1 MVYLNRIYTK
11 TGDDGTSG
19 LGDGTRV
26 AKTHPRIVAYG
37 GVDELNSVIGL
48 ACLQPIGETI
58 GAWLKHIQND
68 LFDVGADLC
77 FPTPQTPP
85 EQPQLRVTAPQVE
98 QLERW
103 IDSASE
109 SLQPLR
115 TFVLPGGSPAAAS
128 LHFARTVCRRVEIDV
143 LRLAEFEDVNPQA
156 YVYLNRLSDLLFV
169 LARVCNAN
177 GQADLLWVPGQNR

>member
-11 TGDDGTSG
+11 TGDDGTTG

-26 AKTHPRIVAYG
+26 AKSHPRIVAYG
-37 GVDELNSVIGL
+37 GVDELNTMIGL
-48 ACLQPIGETI
+48 ARLQPVGVEIEG
-58 GAWLKHIQND
+58 WLKHIQND

-77 FPTPQTPP
+77 YPTPESPP
-85 EQPQLRVTAPQVE
+85 EEPQLRVTAQQVE

-115 TFVLPGGSPAAAS
+115 TFVLPGGSPAATY
-128 LHFARTVCRRVEIDV
+128 LHLARTVCRRVEISV
-143 LRLAEFEDVNPQA
+143 LRLAEFEIINPLT
-156 YVYLNRLSDLLFV
+156 YIYLNRLSDLLFV

-177 GQADLLWVPGQNR
+177 GQTDLLWVPGQNR